1 MSSKREIPQGTPAG
15 DLAVFLVGLTRGA
28 TVRAL
33 AERFGRSSSTWGNY
47 LNGSQLIPRTLLGR
61 LVEAY
66 TPPGAARNVKAVRA
80 HELWGAADRDRRGPA
95 AGALVRQHQRLE
107 DALQQ
112 VVKYQ
117 ALTANAEKHL
127 AELRPML
134 AYTQSR
140 LENARMRLRVVGD
153 RERVRVERQ
162 LGQAKERLG
171 RVQVQQE
178 RARNRRLTAEEQQ
191 QFWTTEALTAQEEI
205 NRLEREARSL
215 VIPSGP
221 LDAGRQERSGVQGAE
236 VAEDT
241 EGTEAAEDT
250 EATDNSDGADD
261 SDFDM
266 RLEHIVAEG
275 LKDEALIE
283 ADVRCEDEDGEG
295 DEDGDEAGPEVEVVV
310 LPVSGSSL
318 DGPPAGVGGD
328 DARPGGAAAS
338 YGALRTIGR
347 TLGQPVVRA
356 RLHVIAALLLLGVVV
371 LVYPAAELVA
381 REPGR
386 QIWPGAV
393 LATLF
398 GLPLVYGVLRFG
410 AVPARAAP
418 VTAVVLHLAWVVL
431 LFLDALPWPTLTPQ

>member
-1 MSSKREIPQGTPAG
+1 MSPKREIPEGTPAG

-47 LNGSQLIPRTLLGR
+47 LNGSQLIPRPLLGK

-80 HELWGAADRDRRGPA
+80 SELWSAADRERRSGPV
-95 AGALVRQHQRLE
+95 ALHPVPTERRDE
-107 DALQQ
+107 ALWQ

-117 ALTANAEKHL
+117 GLAANAEKHL

-140 LENARMRLRVVGD
+140 LENARMRLRVAGD

-215 VIPSGP
+215 VIPVGPPDADGRSPSGA
-221 LDAGRQERSGVQGAE
+221 DA
-236 VAEDT
+236 T
-241 EGTEAAEDT
+241 EGDDEADET
-250 EATDNSDGADD
+250 T
-261 SDFDM
+261 FDV

-275 LKDEALIE
+275 LEDEAVIE
-283 ADVRCEDEDGEG
+283 ADIRLESDVRVESGVGAAGAVGAAVPPLSNVPLDRAGVDDGG
-295 DEDGDEAGPEVEVVV
+295 SR
-310 LPVSGSSL
+310 PVS
-318 DGPPAGVGGD
+318 PALPY
-328 DARPGGAAAS
+328 R
-338 YGALRTIGR
+338 ALRTIGGA
-347 TLGQPVVRA
+347 LGQPLVKA
-356 RLHVIAALLLLGVVV
+356 RLHVIAALLCLGVVSIMYRASEGV
-371 LVYPAAELVA
+371 ESEHA
-381 REPGR
+381 
-386 QIWPGAV
+386 WSGAV

-398 GLPLVYGVLRFG
+398 GLPFLYGVLRFG
-410 AVPARAAP
+410 AVPVRAAR
-418 VTAVVLHLAWVVL
+418 VAAVVLHVAWVVL
-431 LFLDALPWPTLTPQ
+431 LLLDALPWPTPTRR

>member
-1 MSSKREIPQGTPAG
+1 MSPKREIPQGTPAG

-221 LDAGRQERSGVQGAE
+221 LDAGRQERSGVQGAGAPE
-236 VAEDT
+236 NT
-241 EGTEAAEDT
+241 EGIEG
-250 EATDNSDGADD
+250 TDNSDGADD

-275 LKDEALIE
+275 LEDEALIE
-283 ADVRCEDEDGEG
+283 ADARCEDGEG
-295 DEDGDEAGPEVEVVV
+295 DEGEDGDESGPEVEVVV
-310 LPVSGSSL
+310 PPVSGFSL
-318 DGPPAGVGGD
+318 DGPPAGDRGD
-328 DARPGGAAAS
+328 DARPEGAAAS

-431 LFLDALPWPTLTPQ
+431 LFLDALPWPTLTRQ